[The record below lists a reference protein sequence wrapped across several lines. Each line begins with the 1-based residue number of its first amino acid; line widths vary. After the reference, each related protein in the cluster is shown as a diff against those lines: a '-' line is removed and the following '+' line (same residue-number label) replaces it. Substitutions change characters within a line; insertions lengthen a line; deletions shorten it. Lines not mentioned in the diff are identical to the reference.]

1 MPSRPTPSRVRG
13 AASDIGEYLTTWRKL
28 QGLTVQQVAER
39 VGVTRQTIARL
50 ERGDTTVGLDIF
62 LGVANAL
69 GQLDRVRLSVDPYE
83 TEVGRIRAD
92 AVLPRRVRHS
102 SRRSP

>member
-1 MPSRPTPSRVRG
+1 MPSRPTPSRVRR
-13 AASDIGEYLTTWRKL
+13 AASDVGEYLTTWRKL

-39 VGVTRQTIARL
+39 VGVTRQTISRL
-50 ERGDTTVGLDIF
+50 EHGDTTVGFDIF

-69 GQLDRVRLSVDPYE
+69 GKLDRVRLAVDPYE

-92 AVLPRRVRHS
+92 AILPKRVR
-102 SRRSP
+102 R